1 MTTLTLIQWSV
12 ASITTEENDICKP
25 CKPGKFGRQCS
36 ETCLYGYYGNQCKGV
51 CYCTEFEGCDPV
63 EGCPE
68 GKYGENCV
76 NVCHCLRGISCDSVT
91 GSCLCP
97 AGLTGPTCTTKCPT
111 DFYGENCS
119 EKCHCSNGQSCHP
132 IHGTCQCLNGTSNCE
147 NPVTNSNRSSITL
160 VIAVS
165 CSGGSL
171 IIVCSYI
178 LTICFFK
185 RKHAQE
191 NVNVQARRPLPDIHH
206 YDEINPYDE
215 IPSED
220 LPVASD
226 SSDIAIL
233 QIHRLSLQNTNGQM
247 NNRTQNDECRGYI
260 SLPNLNND
268 GTYLNPYNSLQ
279 PFMIDLRNNST
290 EQSLRRVDSE
300 HSGYLHPYHTL
311 QFPFEHH
318 GYTTVKKETVFKM
331 SHIDHLN

>member
-1 MTTLTLIQWSV
+1 MTNYINFDYKN
-12 ASITTEENDICKP
+12 EP
-25 CKPGKFGRQCS
+25 F
-36 ETCLYGYYGNQCKGV
+36 
-51 CYCTEFEGCDPV
+51 
-63 EGCPE
+63 
-68 GKYGENCV
+68 
-76 NVCHCLRGISCDSVT
+76 
-91 GSCLCP
+91 
-97 AGLTGPTCTTKCPT
+97 
-111 DFYGENCS
+111 FY
-119 EKCHCSNGQSCHP
+119 
-132 IHGTCQCLNGTSNCE
+132 
-147 NPVTNSNRSSITL
+147 RSSLTL

-178 LTICFFK
+178 ITVCFFK

-191 NVNVQARRPLPDIHH
+191 NINVQARRPLPDINH

-233 QIHRLSLQNTNGQM
+233 QIRRLSLQNTNGQM

-279 PFMIDLRNNST
+279 PYMIDLRNNST

-318 GYTTVKKETVFKM
+318 GYTTVKKRD
-331 SHIDHLN
+331 SI